1 MRIWRKRDAPPAPP
15 PWVIAAVARHQPE
28 ADLIVNLLR
37 EGDIPAY
44 HRRGRG
50 FDVPDFLALGPREVM
65 VPQDRAADA
74 RRLLDAPGWRR
85 PTPDGEPDEPAL

>member
-1 MRIWRKRDAPPAPP
+1 MSWWRKGERAPTPT

-28 ADLIVNLLR
+28 ADLLVNLLHD
-37 EGDIPAY
+37 GDIPAY

-65 VPQDRAADA
+65 VPHDRAADA
-74 RRLLDAPGWRR
+74 AALLDAPGWR
-85 PTPDGEPDEPAL
+85 PAPGEPPFGEPP

>member
-1 MRIWRKRDAPPAPP
+1 MSWWRKGERAPTPT

-28 ADLIVNLLR
+28 ADLLVNLLHDG
-37 EGDIPAY
+37 EIPAY

-65 VPQDRAADA
+65 VPHDRAADA
-74 RRLLDAPGWRR
+74 RALLDAPEWTSA
-85 PTPDGEPDEPAL
+85 PEEPSL